1 MRLLRPASV
10 HMARSDQEVEPGMA
24 KEVFE
29 MRTVKEIKDV
39 LDRCISDDK
48 PCSSCVYD
56 KFEAFKF
63 CIDMMLIDTRNC
75 ICELEAKVPKWV
87 SVKDRLPDKE
97 SMLCLVV
104 SNGDLYVS
112 HWHWSGGGPWF
123 FTDGEYD
130 CNVTHWAKAPELPK
144 EEEAMLTEQFIANK

>member
-1 MRLLRPASV
+1 MTSPDQVARIKKVLMDTEKLCGNCRYNGVSDCNRPDGLCEMFNTVWDAL
-10 HMARSDQEVEPGMA
+10 DYI
-24 KEVFE
+24 KELEKRVA
-29 MRTVKEIKDV
+29 D
-39 LDRCISDDK
+39 
-48 PCSSCVYD
+48 
-56 KFEAFKF
+56 
-63 CIDMMLIDTRNC
+63 
-75 ICELEAKVPKWV
+75 LEAKVPKWV

-130 CNVTHWAKAPELPK
+130 CNVTHWAKAPELP
-144 EEEAMLTEQFIANK
+144 EEENYDGLS

>member
-1 MRLLRPASV
+1 MTSPDQVAKIKKVLMDTEKLCGNCRYNGVSDCNRP
-10 HMARSDQEVEPGMA
+10 DGLC
-24 KEVFE
+24 E
-29 MRTVKEIKDV
+29 MFNAVWDA
-39 LDRCISDDK
+39 LDYIQ
-48 PCSSCVYD
+48 
-56 KFEAFKF
+56 
-63 CIDMMLIDTRNC
+63 
-75 ICELEAKVPKWV
+75 ELEPKALKWV

-97 SMLCLVV
+97 SMLCLVI

-144 EEEAMLTEQFIANK
+144 EENYDGLS